1 MYLLRLVTLT
11 YLFRHRC
18 HYILHASAV
27 LQVALKK
34 QKTKKEVRFTAQG
47 KRVRRGRSQQED
59 VYLHGRY
66 HQVTVELMGVTAKNS
81 PARERQKTAA
91 DGGDEAATGSG
102 VTHQ

>member
-34 QKTKKEVRFTAQG
+34 QNKKEVRFTAQG
-47 KRVRRGRSQQED
+47 KRVRSRRSQQED

-66 HQVTVELMGVTAKNS
+66 HQVTVELM
-81 PARERQKTAA
+81 E
-91 DGGDEAATGSG
+91 
-102 VTHQ
+102 